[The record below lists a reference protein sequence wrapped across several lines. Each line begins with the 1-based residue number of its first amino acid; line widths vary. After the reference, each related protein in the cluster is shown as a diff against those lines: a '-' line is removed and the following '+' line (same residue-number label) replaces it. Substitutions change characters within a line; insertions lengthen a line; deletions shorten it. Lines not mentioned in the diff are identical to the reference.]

1 MDIEEDYSK
10 ERTKVKNQRRNY
22 TMSEKQLVIK
32 IMRNQEI
39 YERQQGNLIYHLV
52 FWLAG

>member
-32 IMRNQEI
+32 N
-39 YERQQGNLIYHLV
+39 YEKSGNLRET
-52 FWLAG
+52 AR